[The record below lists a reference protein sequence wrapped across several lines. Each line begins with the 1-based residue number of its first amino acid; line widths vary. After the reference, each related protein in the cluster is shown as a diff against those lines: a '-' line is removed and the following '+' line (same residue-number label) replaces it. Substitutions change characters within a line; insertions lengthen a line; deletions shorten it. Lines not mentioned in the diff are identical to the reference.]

1 MSGIPGSVSRGFS
14 TFLREEVNFDVVR
27 DYFTHD
33 DFGIIMDYK
42 WAEGPLLHTDRP
54 YRLSG
59 ARLMRVL
66 EGSIRY
72 RINLLECEVSQ
83 GQVIWIP
90 DAVLVEFLSATED
103 YRLQAITFNDKYH
116 RRDDAKVFTLSED
129 EWQQLDSLAVL
140 IRSVAGNDPF
150 PKRVVDD
157 LISAYLG
164 ILEESAAF
172 HSAPVPLLARKE
184 QIFRQ
189 FISLVGIHFREHR
202 DTAFYAGQ
210 LCLASHYLSPLIREA
225 SGESPSTWITKG
237 VISEAKVLLKQSDK
251 TVLQISEELGFPNA
265 PFFCRYFK
273 RETGMTPSEYR
284 ER

>member
-1 MSGIPGSVSRGFS
+1 MRGRSSIEELSIAFIM
-14 TFLREEVNFDVVR
+14 EEVNYDVVG
-27 DYFTHD
+27 DCFTHD
-33 DFGIIMDYK
+33 DFGIIMDYR
-42 WAEGPLLHTDRP
+42 WAKGPLLETERP

-72 RINLLECEVSQ
+72 RINLLEYEVAQ

-90 DAVLVEFLSATED
+90 DSALVEFVSASED
-103 YRLQAITFNDKYH
+103 YRLQAITFNDKHH
-116 RRDDAKVFTLSED
+116 RREDAIVFSLSGA
-129 EWQQLDSLAVL
+129 EWQQLGDLSSL
-140 IRSVAGNDPF
+140 IRCVAGNEPF
-150 PKRVVDD
+150 PKDVIED

-164 ILEESAAF
+164 ILEQSAALKIS
-172 HSAPVPLLARKE
+172 SAPLPARKE
-184 QIFRQ
+184 QLYRS
-189 FISLVGIHFREHR
+189 FIALVSKHFHEHR
-202 DTAFYAGQ
+202 DTAFYARE
-210 LCLASHYLSPLIREA
+210 LCLASHYLSPLIRQA
-225 SGESPSTWITKG
+225 SGESPSTWITKA

-251 TVLQISEELGFPNA
+251 TVLQISEELGFPNS